1 MSTMSRLKRNSVPLA
16 AAAVAAAVLPLGAGP
31 VEAASPTSATQV
43 ARQSA
48 PQAEPGF
55 AGYASTAKGA
65 PVRIEIYEPTI
76 PLPATPQAELSLGYS
91 AIVADSTSGRA
102 RASYLWPG
110 DPVGEGFK
118 TIVEQL
124 GLPPELAEPL
134 AAQGYPVQVNAVF
147 PGGPESES
155 DEPFPGTIQ
164 RAEASEN
171 KVVASNGFST
181 DGNVKDE
188 DEDGGN
194 GGGGGGGD
202 DSPIPGLPELPLPDL
217 PGLPLSE
224 LGSGGLSGL
233 LGSVA
238 GTGTND
244 TSSKGSPKSSGKRS
258 SRTAAAAPES
268 DSPLPPELAILLD
281 LGGFSSI
288 SKSTAGDV
296 ASSQSR
302 ANVGNISLLGGLVTI
317 EGVKTLAK
325 TSSDGKKGTAT
336 GESSFGD
343 LVAFGQRF
351 RFGPDGY
358 EAVGQ
363 KGSIPGLPDD
373 AAKALEML
381 GLKISTPK
389 PVLTTT
395 DDAAEAVVQGLV
407 IDFDLTALKT
417 QLSPVVDLLNTLTG
431 QIPDQAGPLK
441 GLLQAAANLS
451 PRIVFTLGNAA
462 STVDTSQAIDIP
474 DVEVPETP
482 IDEPATDTAPSGGT
496 GGTSS
501 SSSGGDSAPPV
512 SDAPSGD
519 TGVPTTD
526 TGTVPVAAAQ
536 QPGLPALFSIPMLLI
551 LIGIGLASLFGT
563 YMRRL
568 GLAALGGAASCPH
581 GLTSGVPDL
590 RKTT

>member
-43 ARQSA
+43 ARQAA

-55 AGYASTAKGA
+55 AGYAATAKGA

-91 AIVADSTSGRA
+91 AIVSDSTSGRA

-147 PGGPESES
+147 PGGPESQA
-155 DEPFPGTIQ
+155 DEPLPGMVQ
-164 RAEASEN
+164 RAEAGEL

-181 DGNVKDE
+181 DGKVKDE
-188 DEDGGN
+188 DDNGNGDGN
-194 GGGGGGGD
+194 GG
-202 DSPIPGLPELPLPDL
+202 DSPIPGLPIPDLPLPDL
-217 PGLPLSE
+217 PGLPLSQ
-224 LGSGGLSGL
+224 LGSGLSSGL
-233 LGSVA
+233 DGVLGSGA
-238 GTGTND
+238 AT
-244 TSSKGSPKSSGKRS
+244 KSSATSKRGAQ
-258 SRTAAAAPES
+258 RTAAAPES
-268 DSPLPPELAILLD
+268 SSPLPPELAILLD

-288 SKSTAGDV
+288 SKSTAGDL

-317 EGVKTLAK
+317 EGVKTLAQ
-325 TSSDGKKGTAT
+325 TSSDGTKGTAT
-336 GESSFGD
+336 GESTYGD

-351 RFGPDGY
+351 RYGADGY

-363 KGSIPGLPDD
+363 KGVIPGLPDD
-373 AAKALEML
+373 AAKALEMI
-381 GLKISTPK
+381 GLKISVPK
-389 PVLTTT
+389 PQLTTT

-407 IDFDLTALKT
+407 IDFDLTTLKT
-417 QLSPVVDLLNTLTG
+417 QLAPVIDLLNTLTG
-431 QIPDQAGPLK
+431 QIPDEAGPLK

-451 PRIVFTLGNAA
+451 PRVVFTLGNAA

-474 DVEVPETP
+474 EVEVPETP
-482 IDEPATDTAPSGGT
+482 IDEPATDSAPSGGT
-496 GGTSS
+496 GTTSS
-501 SSSGGDSAPPV
+501 SSTGGDSAPPV
-512 SDAPSGD
+512 SDAPTGD
-519 TGVPTTD
+519 TGAPTTD
-526 TGTVPVAAAQ
+526 AGTVPVAASQ